1 MENNTSTNQNGFG
14 NETSNSKRILVGVL
28 AILLGPIGVHKFV
41 LGYTKAGII
50 HLLLFIGAIIF
61 TVITCGIGSVVF
73 TILWIITLVE
83 GIIYLLKSDEDF
95 IKTYQEGYKPWF

>member
-1 MENNTSTNQNGFG
+1 MENNNTNDLNGQE
-14 NETSNSKRILVGVL
+14 NEIINSKRILVGIL

-41 LGYTKAGII
+41 LGYTKTGII

-61 TVITCGIGSVVF
+61 TVITCGIGSIVF
-73 TILWIITLVE
+73 SILWIITLVE